1 MYHDIIIS
9 IVLKKNNFLFFIYLF
24 NFTVY
29 YKLYLYCSSILH
41 YDTILLLLYIILIE
55 CFFDERDHILQVQFS
70 VHICVL
76 VYRQNI
82 TKYSP

>member
-9 IVLKKNNFLFFIYLF
+9 IVFKKLIFYFSFIYLISQY
-24 NFTVY
+24 TI
-29 YKLYLYCSSILH
+29 LYLYCSSILH

>member
-9 IVLKKNNFLFFIYLF
+9 IVLKKLIFYFSFIYLISQY
-24 NFTVY
+24 TI
-29 YKLYLYCSSILH
+29 LYLYCSSILH